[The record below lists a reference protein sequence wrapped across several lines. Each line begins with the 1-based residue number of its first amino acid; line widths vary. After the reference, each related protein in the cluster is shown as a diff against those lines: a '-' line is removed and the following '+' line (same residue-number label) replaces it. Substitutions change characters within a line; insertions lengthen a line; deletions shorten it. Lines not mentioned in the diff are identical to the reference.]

1 MKDINNIT
9 VCGRLTR
16 DAELSYTQ
24 SGFAICKLSL
34 AVNRSVKKNDQW
46 EDEANFFDMTII
58 GKRGESLTQ
67 YLTKGQQVVVSGELR
82 QERWEKDGQNRS
94 KVTIHVNDLQLVGA
108 KHGRDSGA
116 DYSPKTDPKHNSGF
130 HDDYPDSV
138 PF

>member
-1 MKDINNIT
+1 MKDINIVT
-9 VCGRLTR
+9 VCGRLVR

-34 AVNRSVKKNDQW
+34 AVNRNIKKGDQW

-58 GKRGESLTQ
+58 GKRGEALTQ

-82 QERWEKDGQNRS
+82 QERWEKEGQKRS
-94 KVTIHVNDLQLVGA
+94 KVTIHVNDLQLVGS
-108 KHGRDSGA
+108 KPSGSQA
-116 DYSPKTDPKHNSGF
+116 RGLKAGNAAGF
-130 HDDYPDSV
+130 EDDI